1 MASRWSAQWG
11 GAGGDAW
18 AWGSPQGSNKGKGG
32 GGKHKGGGFSKG
44 KAKGKQQDD
53 PMAAWGVQPE
63 ASAEGCFGE
72 QDEQAAPPGTSRIL
86 SRYQFLKA
94 LLRTAPNAEG
104 SVFVKSKFHQKQ
116 DDFTYLSSKELK
128 KRLTSDDHHL
138 LRRPGVGLSEAASAI
153 QAGSDI
159 LKNLKQLDLEGLE
172 RILSDNSI
180 VEALRVLNTW
190 DEAGGQRDHKALTTA
205 LGALHEK
212 LVKED
217 NNLEELAVK
226 ATVAAS
232 RLYVMGAHLLPLAAA
247 LGDPAWWQ
255 EKLPAEILDNER
267 GSRWKAAPQDP
278 QKMLSALAALLRQK
292 IEEQEGQGKNDAA
305 SLFARKVGPPQARA
319 SPSPKRSES
328 DGPDSDSSAKKKK
341 DKKRKAKTSKKSKKD
356 KAKKSK
362 KRKSSSSTAASSKTS
377 SVKPKDKK
385 DKKDTKQ
392 KRKEPEEKAEK
403 PRKDKPAA
411 KAAHKAAVTVRR
423 ITTAVE
429 DGRIELTD
437 EDPKDDVDIVND
449 HMTVGEVADK
459 ALISLGLEDD
469 ADNWECKLV
478 EKNGEVSRVARDFPA
493 RELESELILVAKTN

>member
-1 MASRWSAQWG
+1 MASKWPAQWG

-18 AWGSPQGSNKGKGG
+18 AWGSPQGGNKGKGG

-44 KAKGKQQDD
+44 KPKGKQQDD

-63 ASAEGCFGE
+63 ASAEGYFGE
-72 QDEQAAPPGTSRIL
+72 QDEQAAPPGTGRIL

-94 LLRTAPNAEG
+94 LLRTAPSAEG

-205 LGALHEK
+205 LGTLHQK

-217 NNLEELAVK
+217 NSLEELAVK

-305 SLFARKVGPPQARA
+305 SLFARKAGPPQPPA
-319 SPSPKRSES
+319 SPSPKKSES
-328 DGPDSDSSAKKKK
+328 EGPDSDSSAKKKK
-341 DKKRKAKTSKKSKKD
+341 DKKRKSKTSKKSKKD

-362 KRKSSSSTAASSKTS
+362 KRKSSSSTSESSKTS
-377 SVKPKDKK
+377 SVKQKEKK
-385 DKKDTKQ
+385 AKKPTGKPDT
-392 KRKEPEEKAEK
+392 AG
-403 PRKDKPAA
+403 AT
-411 KAAHKAAVTVRR
+411 AHKSTVKVHRVANA
-423 ITTAVE
+423 TT
-429 DGRIELTD
+429 DGRIVVKDGDLHD
-437 EDPKDDVDIVND
+437 EVDVASE
-449 HMTVGEVADK
+449 HMTVGDVANQ
-459 ALISLGLEDD
+459 LLTSLGMQEDAPNWSCKVLGEDGKILPVAQDLPAAQLEGD
-469 ADNWECKLV
+469 LV
-478 EKNGEVSRVARDFPA
+478 MVTKGG
-493 RELESELILVAKTN
+493 